1 MRRNYVIMLLL
12 SGTLAVSCSE
22 PAQIAGF
29 DSTRWK
35 SDRFA
40 CENNRKAMQ
49 SDFNGIRRELYG
61 LKEPDIIDIL
71 GKPDG
76 EQLMARGQ
84 RMFYYY
90 IEPGSQCTTRGVLS
104 EANRVEVRFNALSR
118 VSEITYARP
127 LAK

>member
-1 MRRNYVIMLLL
+1 MRRTYVSLLL
-12 SGTLAVSCSE
+12 LLGALAVACSE
-22 PAQIAGF
+22 PARIAGF
-29 DSTRWK
+29 DSDRWK
-35 SDRFA
+35 SDRYA
-40 CENNRKAMQ
+40 CENSRQAMQ
-49 SDFNGIRRELYG
+49 SDFDGIRRELYG

-84 RMFYYY
+84 RIFYYY
-90 IEPGSQCTTRGVLS
+90 IEPGSQCNRKGVLS